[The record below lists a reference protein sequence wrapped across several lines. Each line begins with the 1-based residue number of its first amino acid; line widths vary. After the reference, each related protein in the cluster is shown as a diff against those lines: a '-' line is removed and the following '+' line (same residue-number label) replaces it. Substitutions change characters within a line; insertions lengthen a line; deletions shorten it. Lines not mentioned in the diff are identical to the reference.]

1 MKIKPTAIYSASVLI
16 AALLLAAIPAGAAE
30 PEPVRGVVKSQ
41 QEAVLS
47 VALNA
52 RVTETP
58 VRAGQAFKKDDVLL
72 TFDCEIQNAQAKA
85 ASAAY
90 SARRSAHK
98 SNVELQQ
105 YGAIGD
111 LEVGLSKAEMQEAM
125 ANSEA
130 VSART
135 KDCVINAPFDGRVS
149 ELAINAYET
158 PTPNQPLIK
167 IISSEAFEVHLIV
180 PSNWLAWLDIGS
192 TLVFAV
198 DESGKRHQAAVRQ
211 IGAEVDAVSRTI
223 ALVAQFKEL
232 PANILPG
239 MSGTA
244 YFTDPQS

>member
-1 MKIKPTAIYSASVLI
+1 MKIKSIVVKSASALISVLY
-16 AALLLAAIPAGAAE
+16 LAASAAGAAE
-30 PEPVRGVVKSQ
+30 PEPVRGVVKSL

-47 VALNA
+47 VDLNA

-58 VRAGQAFKKDDVLL
+58 VRAGQKFQKDDVLL

-98 SNVELQQ
+98 NNKELQQ

-111 LEVGLSKAEMQEAM
+111 LEVGLSKAEMNEAM

-135 KDCVINAPFDGRVS
+135 KDCVINAPFDGRVA

-158 PTPNQPLIK
+158 PTPNQPLMK
-167 IISSEAFEVHLIV
+167 IVSSGQFEVHLIV
-180 PSNWLAWLDIGS
+180 PSNWLAWLNIES
-192 TLVFAV
+192 TFEFAV
-198 DESGKRHQAAVRQ
+198 DETGKRHQATVQQ

-223 ALVAQFKEL
+223 AVVARFDQL
-232 PANILPG
+232 PANVLPG

-244 YFTDPQS
+244 YFTEPQS